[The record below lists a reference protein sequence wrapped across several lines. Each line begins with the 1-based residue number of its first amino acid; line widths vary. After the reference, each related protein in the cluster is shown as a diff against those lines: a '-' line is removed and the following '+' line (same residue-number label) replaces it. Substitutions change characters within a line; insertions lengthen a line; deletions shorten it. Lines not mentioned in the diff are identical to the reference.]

1 MTVGDAQGR
10 AGCLHS
16 ERKGEIKF
24 LWGVVLGLS
33 ESSASFGPGS
43 ILQQNYTG
51 SALRQYITMYVSMSA
66 APTEGKGSL
75 RAASVSG
82 QHCAAI

>member
-16 ERKGEIKF
+16 ERRGGNK
-24 LWGVVLGLS
+24 VPLGS
-33 ESSASFGPGS
+33 GPGAERVKCIVWPGS
-43 ILQQNYTG
+43 TLQQNYTG
-51 SALRQYITMYVSMSA
+51 SAMRQYITMYVSMSA

-82 QHCAAI
+82 QH

>member
-16 ERKGEIKF
+16 ERRGGIKF

-33 ESSASFGPGS
+33 ESSASFGPGVDS
-43 ILQQNYTG
+43 PAELH
-51 SALRQYITMYVSMSA
+51 RVS
-66 APTEGKGSL
+66 T
-75 RAASVSG
+75 
-82 QHCAAI
+82 AAIYYYVRQHVDSVH